1 MIWLIYWVICGL
13 ILFGLTNPTVE
24 IFYFNRTNILEF
36 ILSMIFGG
44 LVIPILAIF
53 GIGYLIKV
61 IFLRE
66 KE

>member
-1 MIWLIYWVICGL
+1 MFLLIYWIICGL

-44 LVIPILAIF
+44 LVIPILALF
-53 GIGYLIKV
+53 GIGYLIKI
-61 IFLRE
+61 IFLKGE
-66 KE
+66 